1 MRKVGILGG
10 TFNPIHIGHLL
21 LAQWALDEFKLDE
34 ILFIPAGIPYMKEE
48 SGILPG
54 RERMNM
60 VEMAIA
66 GHDRFRCSDIEIR
79 RNGYTYTYET
89 LEQLKEENQ
98 EDELFFIMGADCLF
112 KIDKWKYPEKIFR
125 NAILIC
131 ALRDGF
137 SMDEIEKQR
146 AQILRKNPEA
156 KILLLPYFHF
166 SLSSTIIRDRINSK
180 KSIRYLVPEAV
191 QDYIENR
198 GLYIEK
204 SR

>member
-34 ILFIPAGIPYMKEE
+34 ILFIPAGIPYMKAE
-48 SGILPG
+48 SGILSG
-54 RERMNM
+54 RERMHM

-66 GHDRFRCSDIEIR
+66 DHERFRCSDIEIR

-98 EDELFFIMGADCLF
+98 DDELFFIMGADCLF
-112 KIDKWKYPEKIFR
+112 KIEKWKYPEKIFH
-125 NAILIC
+125 NAIIIC

-137 SMDEIEKQR
+137 PMDEIEEQR
-146 AQILRKNPEA
+146 AKIIRKNPEA
-156 KILLLPYFHF
+156 RILLLPYFNI
-166 SLSSTIIRDRINSK
+166 SLSSTIIRERIRSK
-180 KSIRYLVPEAV
+180 KSIRYLVPETV
-191 QDYIENR
+191 QEYIENR
-198 GLYIEK
+198 GFYIEE
-204 SR
+204 S